1 MLGTSLTLVLHMGSV
16 IESVDGVAQTLQICP
31 LVSFSAAEPWSEL
44 SPEPSESVLPGS
56 LLPLLSLLAHAPF
69 HRANFPKPKY
79 NQVTI
84 PSNFPRLL
92 GKRKIL
98 KLAHKVLWPPA
109 PTLPA
114 SHVLQE
120 PPPCFH
126 VPATPALPRGP
137 SEEPCFLIPQ
147 ALCTCC
153 SLEQKDQ
160 SLTTHLGPFY
170 PSNFN
175 SSIPPVASRYQ
186 KRLCPVSYP
195 QSCSLFIPL

>member
-1 MLGTSLTLVLHMGSV
+1 MSPKHFKSV
-16 IESVDGVAQTLQICP
+16 P
-31 LVSFSAAEPWSEL
+31 L
-44 SPEPSESVLPGS
+44 SPS
-56 LLPLLSLLAHAPF
+56 PLLSPGLSYHLSPPKASYLAPCFHSCPF
-69 HRANFPKPKY
+69 WLMLHSTEQTSETQ
-79 NQVTI
+79 NQVSI

-126 VPATPALPRGP
+126 VPATPAFPRGP

-186 KRLCPVSYP
+186 KRLCPVS
-195 QSCSLFIPL
+195 IPS